1 MSRDPQNEIVRLV
14 PGSEVN
20 LSCDR
25 CILDRNGRLIGAYES
40 DVYSAEPMT
49 RGVIPVGYGDV
60 VWVPL
65 TSSEFTGGDDHVLVE
80 GPSWWSALGIFALGW
95 AGGYLA
101 WVAIGRY
108 QAKKEMATTSSP
120 IWKKNRNLPPFDP
133 SKDSFAS
140 QQKYMPRNKRI
151 NKKWWE

>member
-1 MSRDPQNEIVRLV
+1 MHGIFDTPREDMTPEGMVVLYYDPNSDRT
-14 PGSEVN
+14 GAASN
-20 LSCDR
+20 LS
-25 CILDRNGRLIGAYES
+25 
-40 DVYSAEPMT
+40 YSMAT
-49 RGVIPVGYGDV
+49 HPVA
-60 VWVPL
+60 WL
-65 TSSEFTGGDDHVLVE
+65 
-80 GPSWWSALGIFALGW
+80 LGTFAAGW

-120 IWKKNRNLPPFDP
+120 IWKKNRKLPPFDP